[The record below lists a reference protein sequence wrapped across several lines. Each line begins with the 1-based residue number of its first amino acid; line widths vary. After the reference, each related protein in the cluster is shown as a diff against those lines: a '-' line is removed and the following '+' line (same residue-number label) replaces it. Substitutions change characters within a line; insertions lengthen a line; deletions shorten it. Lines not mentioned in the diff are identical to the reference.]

1 MLSGQRMRLEVEDGH
16 LKGNDNIDTATHTLI
31 VKCLSCL
38 CQYNTVRIGS
48 FALFTGQITK

>member
-1 MLSGQRMRLEVEDGH
+1 MRLEVEDGH
-16 LKGNDNIDTATHTLI
+16 LKGNNNVDTATHTLI